1 MTQSKTE
8 RLIQAQLT
16 HILDQIQSADV
27 INQEVDALI
36 NTLSQQPISKLI
48 SLDNIQSIAKQYILS
63 QPIHEHLLEQVT
75 SQIQF
80 AIFHPQNAQ
89 FKLQQLIPDAT
100 IDNIAD
106 YLSTQKNHRE
116 ALIHRIFSNPAYA
129 QMLSQ
134 TISHAIN
141 DYMENNMLTKK
152 MPGVGGLM
160 KLGKSVIERATDS
173 NLDDALQGYLNKNI
187 NNLIAVSEKMAN
199 RHLNDQQV
207 HQLIMQGWKSI
218 RKQPISVVQKFVT
231 TENINEVATVV
242 SQTWEH
248 LRQTDYIQTQINDGI
263 AHWYDQHQHTP
274 LATLMKDVNVDSAGI
289 QQEVKNIVMPIIQQL
304 ISDGYIA
311 ARVEVLLRQFFE
323 SDVVSAILAE

>member
-1 MTQSKTE
+1 MSQSKAE
-8 RLIQAQLT
+8 RLIQAQLQ
-16 HILDQIQSADV
+16 HILDQIQSAEV
-27 INQEVDALI
+27 VNQEVDALI
-36 NTLSQQPISKLI
+36 NTLSQQSISKLI
-48 SLDNIQSIAKQYILS
+48 SLESIQSIAQQYILS
-63 QPIHEHLLEQVT
+63 HPIQEHLLQQVT
-75 SQIQF
+75 SQIQC
-80 AIFHPQNAQ
+80 AIFHPQNAE
-89 FKLQQLIPDAT
+89 FKLQQLVPDAT
-100 IDNIAD
+100 VENIAD
-106 YLSTQKNHRE
+106 YLSTQKQHRE

-141 DYMENNMLTKK
+141 DYMENNVLAKK

-160 KLGKSVIERATDS
+160 KFGKSVIERATDS

-207 HQLIMQGWKSI
+207 HQLIIQGWKSV

-242 SQTWEH
+242 SETWEH
-248 LRQTDYIQTQINDGI
+248 LRQTDYIRTQINDGI
-263 AHWYDQHQHTP
+263 THWYEQHQHTP
-274 LATLMKDVNVDSAGI
+274 LATLMKDVNIDSAGI
-289 QQEVKNIVMPIIQQL
+289 QQEVKNIILPIIQQL

-311 ARVEVLLRQFFE
+311 TRVESLLREFYE
-323 SDVVSAILAE
+323 SDMVSAILAE